1 LTDSSHDTLIISS
14 LDDPNNSEKTKIL
27 SDIVD
32 IKLNLIEHLAIG
44 VASSSPINSSTA
56 LAVLRINPLIL
67 RQRIARCL
75 RLASFLLLKL
85 QSVQDTKINDASID
99 NLTKLT
105 SEYLRLLRTILIS
118 KIYHDQ
124 SSETN
129 KDDFVYFFGLY
140 LSVIGSKQPMND
152 AIQFKANNG
161 TFTANHFK
169 ILVSTFQVHIG
180 CCHASIAS
188 QLMETLSIF
197 AAKSES
203 SILHYMVD
211 VHWSATFMSKH
222 EHFVNTKSG
231 TVETPFALVK
241 ALSAL
246 HNSTDVTA
254 EECCTHESAVKLMTG
269 RFHKSGDRNLFL
281 IQSLCRHW
289 GLIALSPM
297 RTTLFTD
304 FLKILLGKLLDYLKG
319 VDDYCS
325 VGQKSGSRNNEDLSD
340 DDDGDGEYIPP
351 STTSQFSK
359 PSIPALSDF
368 TCLTSSSYP
377 IYFDMLLRMTI
388 SSIDIFSVPDIMS
401 SFKKSAVASRRLHPV
416 YKLERVVEVFG
427 SLIKLY
433 KDKFQIFPKFL
444 LPSIIYTSKCML
456 DISVT
461 KVQDYVEWRNSQPV
475 LPPEDNNPGIFD
487 MASTSFLKNLL
498 DIFGL
503 HVVGRLRALC
513 YVYSESAEGR
523 GEGKISVDKDQQLFF
538 GNAAMPRVN
547 SLSRKVERAFE
558 FLSQTSSRYST
569 GDVKT
574 KCVQQEGS
582 LQSSDHSTTGEESS
596 ERRVGEEILEA
607 ETVTGSFPAGK
618 SSPHRSTLTASMR
631 DYELEDSDDEESFID
646 DESSSRSEEFGVS
659 GNWGQNTTEDE
670 HGSDHSRSIR
680 EIKITK

>member
-14 LDDPNNSEKTKIL
+14 LDDPNNSEKAKIL

-32 IKLNLIEHLAIG
+32 IKLNLIEHLATG
-44 VASSSPINSSTA
+44 AASSSPINSCTA
-56 LAVLRINPLIL
+56 LAVLKINPLIL

-75 RLASFLLLKL
+75 RIASFLLLKL
-85 QSVQDTKINDASID
+85 QSVQDTKISDTSID
-99 NLTKLT
+99 CLTKLT
-105 SEYLRLLRTILIS
+105 SEYLRLLHTILIS
-118 KIYHDQ
+118 KIYPDQ

-161 TFTANHFK
+161 TVTANHFK
-169 ILVSTFQVHIG
+169 ILVSSFQVHLG

-222 EHFVNTKSG
+222 AHFVNSKSG

-246 HNSTDVTA
+246 RNCTDVTA
-254 EECCTHESAVKLMTG
+254 EERCTHESAVKLMTG
-269 RFHKSGDRNLFL
+269 RFHKSGERNLFL
-281 IQSLCRHW
+281 IHSLCRHW

-304 FLKILLGKLLDYLKG
+304 FLKTLMGKLLDYLKG
-319 VDDYCS
+319 VDDCS
-325 VGQKSGSRNNEDLSD
+325 VGQKIGPRNNEESSD
-340 DDDGDGEYIPP
+340 DDDEDGEYIPP
-351 STTSQFSK
+351 STSQFSK

-377 IYFDMLLRMTI
+377 IYFDMILRMTV
-388 SSIDIFSVPDIMS
+388 SSIAIFSVPDIMS
-401 SFKKSAVASRRLHPV
+401 SFKKSAVPSRRLHPV
-416 YKLERVVEVFG
+416 YKLEHIVEVFG

-513 YVYSESAEGR
+513 YVYSESAER
-523 GEGKISVDKDQQLFF
+523 QGEGKISVDKDQQLFF

-547 SLSRKVERAFE
+547 SLSRKVERAFD

-569 GDVKT
+569 EDVKT
-574 KCVQQEGS
+574 KFVLQEGF
-582 LQSSDHSTTGEESS
+582 LQSDHSTTGEESS
-596 ERRVGEEILEA
+596 ERRAGGEIQEA
-607 ETVTGSFPAGK
+607 EAVTGSFLAGK
-618 SSPHRSTLTASMR
+618 SSPRHSTLATSIR
-631 DYELEDSDDEESFID
+631 DYELEDSDDEDSFTD
-646 DESSSRSEEFGVS
+646 DESSSRSDEFGVS

-670 HGSDHSRSIR
+670 YGSDHSRSIR